1 MEQTGT
7 KNKMDILNAS
17 PKEKAIA
24 YCLDFADPYGA
35 QEYTKEE
42 SVAILE
48 SLSPDDRKIFFKW
61 TRLYAVFAKIIP
73 DFSLF
78 HREYVLSVR
87 EVERLLNDISSKEL
101 ELAHLQFLRSTMDAN
116 LKREF
121 DKAVGLLFNTDK
133 IDPLTFK
140 EVNIETD
147 PDGDPQYIPCPTS
160 QFKENLQTKITTMA
174 YFGCLYSSYAKA
186 LSIWINQK
194 KAAPIVPPMLKD
206 LLSAYKEK
214 SHQSVIMNYY
224 SVSGIKDSEKR
235 GDYISRPRREISE
248 IMPLFKDV
256 ATDQK
261 EVIRILDHL
270 NKTLD
275 ETGKKN

>member
-7 KNKMDILNAS
+7 KNKMDILHAS

-24 YCLDFADPYGA
+24 YCLDYADPYGA

-48 SLSPDDRKIFFKW
+48 SLSPDDRKTFFRW
-61 TRLYAVFAKIIP
+61 TRLYAVFAEIIP

-87 EVERLLNDISSKEL
+87 EVERLLNEISSKEL
-101 ELAHLQFLRSTMDAN
+101 ELAHLQFLRSTMDASS
-116 LKREF
+116 KREF

-133 IDPLTFK
+133 IDPRTFE
-140 EVNIETD
+140 EVNIEIE
-147 PDGDPQYIPCPTS
+147 PDGDPKYIPCPTPL
-160 QFKENLQTKITTMA
+160 FMEELQTKITTMA

-186 LSIWINQK
+186 VTVWINHK
-194 KAAPIVPPMLKD
+194 KAAPIVPPMLKG
-206 LLSAYKEK
+206 LLSPYKEK

-235 GDYISRPRREISE
+235 GDYISRPRREVSE
-248 IMPLFKDV
+248 IMPLFKDMIP
-256 ATDQK
+256 DER
-261 EVIRILDHL
+261 EVIRILEHL
-270 NKTLD
+270 NEVLD
-275 ETGKKN
+275 GTKKKK

>member
-7 KNKMDILNAS
+7 KNKMDILHSS

-24 YCLDFADPYGA
+24 YCLDYADPYGT

-48 SLSPDDRKIFFKW
+48 SLSPDDKKVFFRL
-61 TRLYAVFAKIIP
+61 TRLYAVLAKIIP

-78 HREYVLSVR
+78 HREYILSVR
-87 EVERLLNDISSKEL
+87 EVERLLNEISSKEL
-101 ELAHLQFLRSTMDAN
+101 ELAHLQFLRSTMDASS
-116 LKREF
+116 KRDF

-133 IDPLTFK
+133 IDPLSFK
-140 EVNIETD
+140 EMNIEID
-147 PDGDPQYIPCPTS
+147 PDGDPHYISYLTPH
-160 QFKENLQTKITTMA
+160 FMEDLQTKITTMA
-174 YFGCLYSSYAKA
+174 YFECLYSSYAKA

-206 LLSAYKEK
+206 LLSPYKEK

-224 SVSGIKDSEKR
+224 SVSGIKESEKR

-261 EVIRILDHL
+261 EVIRILEHL